1 MKRLSLT
8 GWIFVAMVAGVA
20 IGLTAPGL
28 AVQLSPVSNIFLRL
42 IKSIVAPLL
51 LGTLVAGMA
60 GTGSVKTMGRVGAKA
75 IFYFEVVTTLALFIG
90 LASVNLI
97 RPGQGLRISGEVSSQ
112 IAQAH
117 APTLAEVLEHTFPTS
132 LIDSMARG
140 DVLQVV
146 VFCFLFGAACASL
159 GAKARP
165 VISFCESLSE
175 VMFKYTGY
183 VMYLAPLGVG
193 AAIAVTIGSKGVG
206 VLVNLG
212 KLLLTVY
219 GALAVFVVLVLG
231 AVLVLLRIPVRR
243 FVSAVREPFVL
254 AFSTASSESALPK
267 ALQNMEAFGVPKH
280 IVGFVLPAGYSFN
293 LDGSTLYLS
302 AAAIF
307 VAQAAGVDMPWSQQL
322 MMLLTL
328 MLTSKGVAAVPRA
341 SLVILAGT
349 LAAFNL
355 PVQGI
360 GVILGIDALLDMART
375 SVNVLGNCVASAVV
389 ARWEGHSFE
398 NLAPISLDGESTL
411 EDLADEAAA

>member
-8 GWIFVAMVAGVA
+8 AWIFIAMVVGVV
-20 IGLTAPGL
+20 IGLVAPGF
-28 AVQLSPVSNIFLRL
+28 AVQLSPISNIFLRL

-60 GTGSVKTMGRVGAKA
+60 GAGSVKIMGRIGIKA
-75 IFYFEVVTTLALFIG
+75 LVYFEVATTLALFIG
-90 LASVNLI
+90 LGCVNLI
-97 RPGQGLRISGEVSSQ
+97 RPGVGLQVAATAAPQ
-112 IAQAH
+112 LAQTH
-117 APTLAEVLEHTFPTS
+117 PPTFAEVLEHSFPTS

-146 VFCFLFGAACASL
+146 VFCFLFGAACATL

-165 VISFCESLSE
+165 VVEFCESLSE
-175 VMFKYTGY
+175 VMFKYTAY

-193 AAIAVTIGSKGVG
+193 AAMAGTIGKNGVG
-206 VLVNLG
+206 VMLNLG

-219 GALAVFVVLVLG
+219 GALILFVVLVLG
-231 AVLVLLRIPVRR
+231 SALVIARIPIGR
-243 FVSAVREPFVL
+243 FVSAVKEPFVL

-267 ALQNMEAFGVPKH
+267 ALENMEAFGVPKH

-307 VAQAAGVDMPWSQQL
+307 VAQAAGVEMPWSQQL

-349 LAAFNL
+349 LATFNL
-355 PVQGI
+355 PVAGI

-389 ARWEGHSFE
+389 ARWEGHNFDQPPVVQMAL
-398 NLAPISLDGESTL
+398 N
-411 EDLADEAAA
+411 EDTANEAAA

>member
-1 MKRLSLT
+1 
-8 GWIFVAMVAGVA
+8 MV
-20 IGLTAPGL
+20 IGIIVGLAAPAF
-28 AVQLSPVSNIFLRL
+28 AVQLSPISNIFLRL

-60 GTGSVKTMGRVGAKA
+60 GAGSVKIMGRIGLKA
-75 IFYFEVVTTLALFIG
+75 LVYFEVVTTIALFIG
-90 LASVNLI
+90 LGSVNLI
-97 RPGQGLRISGEVSSQ
+97 RPGQGLQVAGAAAPQ
-112 IAQAH
+112 IAQTH
-117 APTLAEVLEHTFPTS
+117 PPTFAEVLEHAFPTS

-146 VFCFLFGAACASL
+146 VFCFILGAACASL

-165 VISFCESLSE
+165 IVSFCESLSE
-175 VMFKYTGY
+175 VMFKYTAY
-183 VMYLAPLGVG
+183 VMYLAPFGVG
-193 AAIAVTIGSKGVG
+193 AAIAVTIGKNGVG
-206 VLVNLG
+206 VMLNLG

-219 GALAVFVVLVLG
+219 GALILFVVLVLG
-231 AVLVLLRIPVRR
+231 TVLVIARIPLGR
-243 FVSAVREPFVL
+243 FLTAVKEPFIL

-267 ALQNMEAFGVPKH
+267 ALENMEAFGVPKH

-307 VAQAAGVDMPWSQQL
+307 VAQAAGVEMPWSQQI

-349 LAAFNL
+349 LATFNL
-355 PVQGI
+355 PVAGI

-389 ARWEGHSFE
+389 ARWEGHRFDQPT
-398 NLAPISLDGESTL
+398 LVALDSQDEET
-411 EDLADEAAA
+411 AEAAA